1 MIIYVYYDYIYMI
14 IYYDYIYM
22 SLNVDMLRFL
32 SSGDESDILSDLGEA
47 AKWGSGNN
55 DGDRINP

>member
-1 MIIYVYYDYIYMI
+1 MTI
-14 IYYDYIYM
+14 YIYM